1 VPFVLSSNP
10 EGTPQQELADPE
22 STLHLEECVVFC
34 TNDGFD
40 DSAPIDRCE
49 QDNHHFCY
57 PACPYNRMTYA
68 QFKKTLNPA

>member
-49 QDNHHFCY
+49 